1 MMMADKHGI
10 VRLTRVAHVRGLR
23 LARAAEE
30 AQLAHEAAL
39 AILAAASDYLD
50 RQQVLVADAR
60 TMFARDPACA
70 QAKIWLEH
78 SMTQMGVRAEAIVEA
93 EANVEIAEA
102 ERAEAVR
109 AVARHQARSDRIA
122 DHHKS
127 LLRADRLQAEVI
139 AELDAPATART
150 MVL

>member
-39 AILAAASDYLD
+39 AILATASDYLD
-50 RQQVLVADAR
+50 RQQVLVAEAR

-70 QAKIWLEH
+70 QAKLWLE
-78 SMTQMGVRAEAIVEA
+78 
-93 EANVEIAEA
+93 
-102 ERAEAVR
+102 
-109 AVARHQARSDRIA
+109 DR
-122 DHHKS
+122 KS
-127 LLRADRLQAEVI
+127 V
-139 AELDAPATART
+139 
-150 MVL
+150 V

>member
-10 VRLTRVAHVRGLR
+10 FRLTRVALVRGLR

-39 AILAAASDYLD
+39 AILATASDYLD
-50 RQQVLVADAR
+50 RQQVLVAEAR

-70 QAKIWLEH
+70 QAKLWLEH

-102 ERAEAVR
+102 ERADAVR

>member
-1 MMMADKHGI
+1 MMADKHGI

-30 AQLAHEAAL
+30 AQCAHEAAL
-39 AILAAASDYLD
+39 AILATASDYLD

-60 TMFARDPACA
+60 AMFARDPASP
-70 QAKIWLEH
+70 QGKLWLDH
-78 SMTQMGVRAEAIVEA
+78 NVSQLGVRAEAVIDA
-93 EANVEIAEA
+93 EANAEIAEA